1 VSFREAEAQRK
12 TVDGSPTR
20 EARAE
25 PFVTS
30 SMNTMSAPEYL
41 VVITGLSGSGKSY
54 VQSTLED
61 LGFYCTDNLP
71 IELIEPYLDEV
82 TTHEKASRVGVVVD
96 VRTHDFATLFPQF
109 YRDRLKKRAPNAM
122 LIFLEAS
129 DEVLA
134 RRYSETRRPH
144 PMAKDRP
151 VLDAIQEEREALT
164 EVKSLADMVL
174 DTSAF
179 SVHELKA
186 EVMRRFDMPGERPQ
200 MLVTVISFGFKH
212 SMPYNLD
219 LLFDVRF
226 LPNPHFVAELR
237 PKTGLDQEVVDYLSS
252 QPEYDAFYGRL
263 YDFVSYVLP
272 QYAKEMK
279 SYLTIGVG
287 CTGGKHRSVAIAQRL
302 SDELERAGYAVET
315 VHRDYKR

>member
-1 VSFREAEAQRK
+1 M
-12 TVDGSPTR
+12 T
-20 EARAE
+20 
-25 PFVTS
+25 
-30 SMNTMSAPEYL
+30 APEYL

-82 TTHEKASRVGVVVD
+82 MAHEKASRVGIVVD
-96 VRTHDFATLFPQF
+96 VRTHDFATLFPTF

-151 VLDAIQEEREALT
+151 VLDAIQEERAALT

-200 MLVTVISFGFKH
+200 MLVTIISFGFKH

-226 LPNPHFVAELR
+226 LPNPHFIAELR
-237 PKTGLDQEVVDYLSS
+237 PKTGLDPEVVAYLRE
-252 QPEYDAFYGRL
+252 QPEYDDFYGRL
-263 YDFVSYVLP
+263 QDFVRYVLP

-279 SYLTIGVG
+279 SYLTIGIG

-302 SDELERAGYAVET
+302 SDDLEKAGYNVEI
-315 VHRDYKR
+315 VHRDHKR

>member
-1 VSFREAEAQRK
+1 LIA
-12 TVDGSPTR
+12 
-20 EARAE
+20 
-25 PFVTS
+25 
-30 SMNTMSAPEYL
+30 APDHL

-82 TTHEKASRVGVVVD
+82 VTHEKASRVGIVVD
-96 VRTHDFATLFPQF
+96 VRTHDFATIFPSF
-109 YRDRLKKRAPNAM
+109 YVERLKKRVPNAH

-129 DEVLA
+129 EEVLA

-144 PMAKDRP
+144 PLAKDRP
-151 VLDAIQEEREALT
+151 VLEAIHEEREALT

-186 EVMRRFDMPGERPQ
+186 EIMRRFSLPGEEPT

-237 PKTGLDQEVVDYLSS
+237 PKTGLDPEVVEYLQA
-252 QPEYDAFYGRL
+252 QPDFEEFYQRL
-263 YDFVSYVLP
+263 YDFVAYVLP
-272 QYAKEMK
+272 GYQKEMK
-279 SYLTIGVG
+279 SYLTIGIG
-287 CTGGKHRSVAIAQRL
+287 CTGGKHRSVAIADRL
-302 SDELERAGYAVET
+302 SRDLDAAGYAVET
-315 VHRDYKR
+315 VHRDFRR

>member
-1 VSFREAEAQRK
+1 
-12 TVDGSPTR
+12 
-20 EARAE
+20 
-25 PFVTS
+25 
-30 SMNTMSAPEYL
+30 MNAPEYL

-82 TTHEKASRVGVVVD
+82 TEHEQANRVGIVVD
-96 VRTHDFATLFPQF
+96 VRTKDFATLFPSF

-129 DEVLA
+129 EEVLA

-151 VLDAIQEEREALT
+151 VPDAIREEREALT

-179 SVHELKA
+179 SVHELKS
-186 EVMRRFDMPGERPQ
+186 EILRRFEMPGERPS
-200 MLVTVISFGFKH
+200 MLVTIISFGFKH

-226 LPNPHFVAELR
+226 LPNPHFIAELR
-237 PKTGLDQEVVDYLSS
+237 PKTGLDPEVVAYLKA
-252 QPEYDAFYGRL
+252 QPEYDAFYAKL
-263 YDFVSYVLP
+263 HDFVGYVLP
-272 QYAKEMK
+272 QYEKEMK
-279 SYLTIGVG
+279 SYLTIGIG
-287 CTGGKHRSVAIAQRL
+287 CTGGKHRSVAIGQRL
-302 SDELERAGYAVET
+302 SDDLGAAGYTVEI
-315 VHRDYKR
+315 VHRDSRR

>member
-1 VSFREAEAQRK
+1 MTLS
-12 TVDGSPTR
+12 
-20 EARAE
+20 AE
-25 PFVTS
+25 PDT
-30 SMNTMSAPEYL
+30 NAPDHL

-71 IELIEPYLDEV
+71 IGLIEPYLDEV
-82 TTHEKASRVGVVVD
+82 VSAEEATRVGIVVD
-96 VRTHDFATLFPQF
+96 VRSHDFATLFPTF
-109 YRDRLKKRAPNAM
+109 YRDKLKKRVPNAH

-144 PMAKDRP
+144 PLAKDMP
-151 VLDAIQEEREALT
+151 VLEAIRQEREALT

-186 EVMRRFDMPGERPQ
+186 EVMRRFSLPGEEQPK
-200 MLVTVISFGFKH
+200 MLVTIISFGFKH

-226 LPNPHFVAELR
+226 LPNPHFVSELR
-237 PKTGLDQEVVDYLSS
+237 PKTGLDAEVIEYLRAQPDY
-252 QPEYDAFYGRL
+252 EEFYTRL
-263 YDFVSYVLP
+263 HDFVTYVLP
-272 QYAKEMK
+272 GYEKEMK
-279 SYLTIGVG
+279 SYLTIGIG
-287 CTGGKHRSVAIAQRL
+287 CTGGRHRSVAIAQRL
-302 SDELERAGYAVET
+302 ADDLDGAGYSVEI
-315 VHRDYKR
+315 VHRDFKR

>member
-1 VSFREAEAQRK
+1 MKS
-12 TVDGSPTR
+12 
-20 EARAE
+20 
-25 PFVTS
+25 
-30 SMNTMSAPEYL
+30 PEYL
-41 VVITGLSGSGKSY
+41 VIITGLSGSGKSY

-82 TTHEKASRVGVVVD
+82 TEHENANRVGIVVD
-96 VRTHDFATLFPQF
+96 VRTHDFATVFPEF
-109 YRDRLKKRAPNAM
+109 YRSRLKKRVPNAM

-151 VLDAIQEEREALT
+151 VFDAIREEREELT

-186 EVMRRFDMPGERPQ
+186 EVMRRFGMPGEKPS
-200 MLVTVISFGFKH
+200 MLVTIISFGFKH
-212 SMPYNLD
+212 STTPYNLD

-237 PKTGLDQEVVDYLSS
+237 PKTGLDDEVIDYLRA
-252 QPEYDAFYGRL
+252 QPDYEEFYKRL

-272 QYAKEMK
+272 GYQKEMK

-302 SDELERAGYAVET
+302 ADDLDAAGYAVEI
-315 VHRDYKR
+315 VHRDYRR

>member
-1 VSFREAEAQRK
+1 
-12 TVDGSPTR
+12 
-20 EARAE
+20 
-25 PFVTS
+25 
-30 SMNTMSAPEYL
+30 
-41 VVITGLSGSGKSY
+41 
-54 VQSTLED
+54 
-61 LGFYCTDNLP
+61 
-71 IELIEPYLDEV
+71 
-82 TTHEKASRVGVVVD
+82 
-96 VRTHDFATLFPQF
+96 
-109 YRDRLKKRAPNAM
+109 M

-144 PMAKDRP
+144 PMAKTCP
-151 VLDAIQEEREALT
+151 VVDAIREEREALT

-237 PKTGLDQEVVDYLSS
+237 PKTGLDPEVIAYLKA
-252 QPEYDAFYGRL
+252 QPEYDDFYRRL

-272 QYAKEMK
+272 QYEKEMK

-302 SDELERAGYAVET
+302 SEELEQAGYSVET